1 MIGRIAAARRR
12 LASAADPPSLAW
24 RLRGL
29 RVCASTEREL
39 EHWLQRQPPA
49 PGQPLVQPRAVLAAH
64 QRFGHGQQGRPW
76 QAPPGGV
83 WISAA
88 LPWTTVTPSSS
99 AQGDSPTASPA
110 AVPAAA
116 LGLAVAVGLAQELEA
131 LGLAVRLKW
140 PNDLLV
146 VDGDGTPRKL
156 AGLLPR
162 LRWRGGVS
170 RWAQVGVGLN
180 GRNRVPAGAISLAQA
195 LGGRSHPAADP
206 LALAARVL
214 RALEWAVAHGGLAE
228 AVRQQAERR
237 LWWDAQPLPHQG
249 SWWWVEGLAAD
260 GGLRLRSGLR
270 HTTLH
275 RRF

>member
-1 MIGRIAAARRR
+1 VIGTIAAARRR
-12 LASAADPPSLAW
+12 LASAADPPPLAW

-29 RVCASTEREL
+29 TVCASTEREL

-49 PGQPLVQPRAVLAAH
+49 PDQPLGQPRAVLAGH
-64 QRFGHGQQGRPW
+64 QRFGHGQRGRPW

-88 LPWTTVTPSSS
+88 LPWTTLTPSNPTPS
-99 AQGDSPTASPA
+99 AAPEAS
-110 AVPAAA
+110 PAAA

-146 VDGDGTPRKL
+146 LDGDGTPRKL

-162 LRWRGGVS
+162 VRWRGGIS

-195 LGGRSHPAADP
+195 LGGRFHPAADP
-206 LALAARVL
+206 LPLAARVL

-237 LWWDAQPLPHQG
+237 LWWDGQPLPHLG
-249 SWWWVEGLAAD
+249 DWWWVEGLAAD

-275 RRF
+275 RSF